1 LLVVTQVVQISRWRL
16 DLIFSQSEE
25 GFSKSGYGK
34 EKSKKGSSIKFSEG
48 VKENY
53 YSLSF
58 NDSLAITEMT
68 VILQH
73 KKMKN
78 IAIKDHVGRF
88 EIASPNC

>member
-1 LLVVTQVVQISRWRL
+1 MKKKKR
-16 DLIFSQSEE
+16 
-25 GFSKSGYGK
+25 
-34 EKSKKGSSIKFSEG
+34 KKGSSIKLSEG